1 MNIACNRHDDN
12 LPILFID
19 FNQDYTS
26 IQVGTKTGYS
36 LLSTVGD
43 QVTETFSSTG
53 DPMCIV
59 GRLFNRS
66 LVTLVS
72 QNDMRR
78 LLVAHSRINTLIC
91 HYRYTLTI
99 LAVKMNHQRLVVCVE
114 DGIFIHN
121 MRDMQLLHKVEE
133 TPPNRNGVIALSSN
147 ESNCYLAYP
156 GSHRV
161 GTVFIFDAL
170 SFQNVTSIAAHDGLL
185 ACLTFNA
192 RANLLA
198 TASEKGTV
206 IRVFS
211 IPQGEKVIEFRRGLT
226 RCVSICCLSFS
237 MNSQYLVAAS
247 HTETVHLFKL
257 ENRSS
262 EKLPDIPADHHY
274 TRQRTTSTSSAASQH
289 VDDDGEP
296 PSSDDITTTYPGC
309 MDINTAAGLD
319 NTNAITTTTTT
330 TGGAAVAATATMA
343 SWSQG
348 LMGWMGSTLKTY
360 SAYLPHQVSEIF
372 AQDRAFAYARIPCA
386 SVTSS
391 SSSPFRPLGSGGG
404 SGSPVTTSTGDLTN
418 LHYPGSPSSIP
429 QAGGAAGVGGGGLMQ
444 LSPGQRKVAALVYY
458 QNQPRLIVA
467 GLDGLVHIFSI
478 DPIHGGE
485 GVLIRTQ
492 RLLNP
497 LSTTTTNNQP
507 TNLSSVAMN
516 PNSPY
521 DSSSLPASNIT
532 TTTNNNNSN
541 NMCSGDN
548 PSSKNVSCI
557 RTGGPQQP
565 GVYALP
571 ASVAA
576 TVNLT
581 SGGGSN
587 SSISNSTN
595 NSNIVTTTGKVNT
608 FASVV
613 ASGLKDEGTTIGA
626 GSGQSLNPVMTD

>member
-1 MNIACNRHDDN
+1 MNVACNRHDDN
-12 LPILFID
+12 FPILFID

-133 TPPNRNGVIALSSN
+133 TPPNRNGVIALSAN

-226 RCVSICCLSFS
+226 RCVSICSLSFS

-247 HTETVHLFKL
+247 HTETVHIFKL
-257 ENRSS
+257 ESRSS
-262 EKLPDIPADHHY
+262 EKTPEVQTDHY
-274 TRQRTTSTSSAASQH
+274 TRQRTTSSSSGASQTAGCFI
-289 VDDDGEP
+289 DDCDP
-296 PSSDDITTTYPGC
+296 PSSDDIGTNYPGC
-309 MDINTAAGLD
+309 IDINTAGLD
-319 NTNAITTTTTT
+319 NTNTT
-330 TGGAAVAATATMA
+330 TGAAAAATMA

-360 SAYLPHQVSEIF
+360 SVYLPHQVSEIF
-372 AQDRAFAYARIPCA
+372 AQDRAFAYARIPYA
-386 SVTSS
+386 SVN
-391 SSSPFRPLGSGGG
+391 SPFRPPG
-404 SGSPVTTSTGDLTN
+404 SGSPVTMTPTGELVNLNYVGST
-418 LHYPGSPSSIP
+418 PSIP
-429 QAGGAAGVGGGGLMQ
+429 QGSLMQ

-478 DPIHGGE
+478 DPVNGGE

-492 RLLNP
+492 RLLSP
-497 LSTTTTNNQP
+497 LSTNNQP
-507 TNLSSVAMN
+507 TSISSVAMN

-521 DSSSLPASNIT
+521 DSNSLPASNIT
-532 TTTNNNNSN
+532 NSN
-541 NMCSGDN
+541 TNISTGDGN
-548 PSSKNVSCI
+548 ASKNVNCI

-571 ASVAA
+571 ASVA
-576 TVNLT
+576 TTINL
-581 SGGGSN
+581 SSGSN
-587 SSISNSTN
+587 PG
-595 NSNIVTTTGKVNT
+595 VVTTGKVNT

-613 ASGLKDEGTTIGA
+613 AGGLKDENTCVTGVN
-626 GSGQSLNPVMTD
+626 QSPNSVNSSCHDE

>member
-1 MNIACNRHDDN
+1 MNVACNRHDDN

-133 TPPNRNGVIALSSN
+133 TPPNRNGVIALSAN

-237 MNSQYLVAAS
+237 MNSQYLIAAS
-247 HTETVHLFKL
+247 HTETVHVFKL
-257 ENRSS
+257 ESRSS
-262 EKLPDIPADHHY
+262 EKSPDISTDHY
-274 TRQRTTSTSSAASQH
+274 TRQRTISTGSGASQGTGGG
-289 VDDDGEP
+289 VDECDLP
-296 PSSDDITTTYPGC
+296 QSDDNITGNYSGC
-309 MDINTAAGLD
+309 IEHHNTSGLD
-319 NTNAITTTTTT
+319 GGGSGA
-330 TGGAAVAATATMA
+330 TGGAAGGAAATMA

-360 SAYLPHQVSEIF
+360 SVYLPHQVSEIF

-386 SVTSS
+386 SVNSS
-391 SSSPFRPLGSGGG
+391 YRPTTAVGGAGAGGG
-404 SGSPVTTSTGDLTN
+404 SPVSMTSAGEIVNTNYVVSPTSTGLIQ
-418 LHYPGSPSSIP
+418 P
-429 QAGGAAGVGGGGLMQ
+429 
-444 LSPGQRKVAALVYY
+444 SPGQRKVAALVYY

-478 DPIHGGE
+478 DPINGGE
-485 GVLIRTQ
+485 AVLIRTQ
-492 RLLNP
+492 RLLTP
-497 LSTTTTNNQP
+497 HPSNNQP
-507 TNLSSVAMN
+507 ATSLSSVAMN

-532 TTTNNNNSN
+532 PSSSSISG
-541 NMCSGDN
+541 SGDGIV
-548 PSSKNVSCI
+548 SKNVNSM

-571 ASVAA
+571 ASAA
-576 TVNLT
+576 ANINLAGMNVT
-581 SGGGSN
+581 ATTGSN
-587 SSISNSTN
+587 
-595 NSNIVTTTGKVNT
+595 KVNT

-613 ASGLKDEGTTIGA
+613 AGGIKDEGNQRSIP
-626 GSGQSLNPVMTD
+626 SPNPIVNE

>member
-1 MNIACNRHDDN
+1 MQTA
-12 LPILFID
+12 
-19 FNQDYTS
+19 
-26 IQVGTKTGYS
+26 
-36 LLSTVGD
+36 
-43 QVTETFSSTG
+43 G

-133 TPPNRNGVIALSSN
+133 TPPNRNGVIALSAN

-226 RCVSICCLSFS
+226 RCVSICSLSFS

-247 HTETVHLFKL
+247 HTETVHVFKL
-257 ENRSS
+257 ESRSS
-262 EKLPDIPADHHY
+262 EKTPEVQTDHY
-274 TRQRTTSTSSAASQH
+274 TRQRTTSTSSGASQGA
-289 VDDDGEP
+289 VCSTDDGDP
-296 PSSDDITTTYPGC
+296 PSSDDIPTNYSGC
-309 MDINTAAGLD
+309 IDINAAGLD
-319 NTNAITTTTTT
+319 NTTTNT
-330 TGGAAVAATATMA
+330 TGATTAAAMA

-348 LMGWMGSTLKTY
+348 LMGWMGSTLKSY
-360 SAYLPHQVSEIF
+360 SSYLPHQVSEIF
-372 AQDRAFAYARIPCA
+372 AQDRAFAYARIPC
-386 SVTSS
+386 TSMN
-391 SSSPFRPLGSGGG
+391 SPFRPPPGSG
-404 SGSPVTTSTGDLTN
+404 GSPVTMTPTRELVNANYIGST
-418 LHYPGSPSSIP
+418 PAIP
-429 QAGGAAGVGGGGLMQ
+429 QGGGSLMQ
-444 LSPGQRKVAALVYY
+444 PSPGQRKVAALVYY

-478 DPIHGGE
+478 DSINGGE

-492 RLLNP
+492 RLLSP
-497 LSTTTTNNQP
+497 LSASNNQP
-507 TNLSSVAMN
+507 TSLSSVAMN

-521 DSSSLPASNIT
+521 DSTSLPTSNIT
-532 TTTNNNNSN
+532 NNNIST
-541 NMCSGDN
+541 STGDGN
-548 PSSKNVSCI
+548 TSKNLSGI

-571 ASVAA
+571 ASVATTA
-576 TVNLT
+576 HLSSV
-581 SGGGSN
+581 GSN
-587 SSISNSTN
+587 PGV
-595 NSNIVTTTGKVNT
+595 VTSGKVNT

-613 ASGLKDEGTTIGA
+613 AGGLIKDEGGN
-626 GSGQSLNPVMTD
+626 QSPNSVDSSRHDE